1 MLKTIASAVIAVL
14 LVTTFWTVHEVK
26 EQETQAP
33 AILKVQEM
41 GNLVSLNVS
50 YSNII
55 DIKDRITQDIPL
67 TNWELVFGATRV
79 LLLAKGNC
87 LIGTDLKQA
96 RYEHSD
102 AEKKTVDLILPEP
115 KVLLARLDHSAGK
128 TGSYFYAVDHSG
140 ISKIIADSHRQ
151 TEVMN
156 KALGVAQKD
165 IERQCAGTNYI
176 QSARKS
182 AEAMLAPLIA
192 HASDWQINI
201 LWAKQ

>member
-14 LVTTFWTVHEVK
+14 LVTTFWTVHEVN

-41 GNLVSLNVS
+41 GNLISLNVS

-67 TNWELVFGATRV
+67 TNWELEFGATRV

-87 LIGTDLKQA
+87 LIGADLKQA
-96 RYEHSD
+96 HYEHSD
-102 AEKKTVDLILPEP
+102 TDKRTVDLILPEP
-115 KVLLARLDHSAGK
+115 KVLSARLDHSVGK

-140 ISKIIADSHRQ
+140 VSKIIADSHRQ
-151 TEVMN
+151 TELMN
-156 KALGVAQKD
+156 KALAIAQKD
-165 IERQCAGTNYI
+165 IERQCAGADYI
-176 QSARKS
+176 LSAKKS
-182 AEAMLAPLIA
+182 AETMLLPLIT
-192 HASDWQINI
+192 HTSDWQINI
-201 LWAKQ
+201 LWSGQ